1 MLEIGPE
8 AGRTY
13 NLDLKDGSINCT
25 PMLIRSTESLPIP
38 EYSYGYFLAGPQHYT
53 QRGSACRLY
62 QVFITHK
69 GKGRFLMDGKEYIA
83 GPNTIALLDLQ
94 QPHRYETAG
103 DLWEYEWVNFR
114 GSSCGHY
121 NGMIN
126 PDGFTIYDLQED
138 LTLMSLMQDIRA
150 SVTHIG
156 LMEFV
161 QTGTRILCLLD
172 AFCSFVAHHQQLHL
186 PNCHENVMSTVQYID
201 EHYMEKLTLDMLADM
216 AFLSK
221 YYFTRAFSRYKG
233 MTPYKYLSTVRL
245 SHARQLLLTTSLTI
259 DEIGWRVG
267 YGGSKNLIRAF
278 SLATG
283 TTPAQY
289 RHSFNENF
297 HE

>member
-13 NLDLKDGSINCT
+13 NLDLRDGSVNCT
-25 PMLIRSTESLPIP
+25 PMLIRSMESLPIP
-38 EYSYGYFLAGPQHYT
+38 EYSYGYFLAGARHFT
-53 QRGSACRLY
+53 QRGSACLLH

-69 GKGRFLMDGKEYIA
+69 GSGRFLLDGREYVA
-83 GPNTIALLDLQ
+83 GPNTICLLNLQ
-94 QPHRYETAG
+94 KPHRYETAG

-114 GSSCGHY
+114 GPSCDY
-121 NGMIN
+121 YEEMIN
-126 PDGFTIYDLQED
+126 PEGFTIYDLRDD
-138 LTLMSLMQDIRA
+138 LTLMARMQDIRA
-150 SVTHIG
+150 SVERIG

-172 AFCSFVAHHQQLHL
+172 AFCSFVAEYQQTRL
-186 PNCHENVMSTVQYID
+186 PNCHENIMTAVHYID
-201 EHYMEKLTLDMLADM
+201 EHYMERVTLDMLADM

-233 MTPYKYLSTVRL
+233 MTPYKYLNSVRL
-245 SHARQLLLTTSLTI
+245 SHARQMLLTTAYTI

-278 SLATG
+278 SCATG
-283 TTPAQY
+283 VTPAQY
-289 RHSFNENF
+289 RRKMIEDIS
-297 HE
+297 